1 MVPNSFDQ
9 TSANWDTSSVTNMAH
24 MFRGA
29 SSFNQVIGNWD
40 VSSVTD
46 MRAMFLMPTAFNQP
60 INNWDCLIGNNYGSI
75 CLMEPLPLTNQLV
88 TGIHPLVTKCVAYVS
103 IVLPALSDT
112 NKGKIH
118 EAFSVNKNW
127 TSDWSE
133 FVEEDTKK
141 GDPDDSQ
148 SEPKDDHPGKDDSKT
163 GNKDEQ
169 KVQDPP
175 ATDNKGATDE
185 KGKGTPL
192 PDQEKPEDKKDKIDK
207 QPNENFVPIVRTLIV
222 RENKAGALV
231 FGGKIMTDGGS
242 DIKRAGIEISQSLR
256 FEKSSR
262 KTAEVKGKKFEL
274 EIDQLEPGTRYYYR
288 AFARN
293 EAGEAFGSRKRFT
306 ASAKTE
312 EVNSKGKTDAIDD
325 GEGGKDWV
333 SSDWFGAYKPYENQW
348 AYHLE
353 LGWIFLP
360 NKQKGGIWL
369 WRESHGWLWT
379 KKGIWPFLWRND
391 TGNWIYLLPTKGNK
405 VSFYDYSLSESK
417 RATKESESKGVTKDS
432 ESKKISKESKTK
444 TKSSK
449 IVQ

>member
-1 MVPNSFDQ
+1 MSSVTEMKQMFFKAAAFNQPLND
-9 TSANWDTSSVTNMAH
+9 WDTSSVTNMDY
-24 MFRGA
+24 MFQGA
-29 SSFNQVIGNWD
+29 S
-40 VSSVTD
+40 
-46 MRAMFLMPTAFNQP
+46 
-60 INNWDCLIGNNYGSI
+60 
-75 CLMEPLPLTNQLV
+75 
-88 TGIHPLVTKCVAYVS
+88 
-103 IVLPALSDT
+103 ALSDT

-118 EAFSVNKNW
+118 EAFSANKNW
-127 TSDWSE
+127 TTDWSE
-133 FVEEDTKK
+133 FVEEDTN
-141 GDPDDSQ
+141 
-148 SEPKDDHPGKDDSKT
+148 KDDQKDQ
-163 GNKDEQ
+163 N
-169 KVQDPP
+169 PP

-185 KGKGTPL
+185 KGKDTPL
-192 PDQEKPEDKKDKIDK
+192 PVQEKPEDKKDEIDK
-207 QPNENFVPIVRTLIV
+207 QPNGNFVPIVRTLIV

-242 DIKRAGIEISQSLR
+242 DIKKAGIEISQSLR

-312 EVNSKGKTDAIDD
+312 EVNSKGKTVEIDD

-360 NKQKGGIWL
+360 TKQKGGIWL

-391 TGNWIYLLPTKGNK
+391 TGNWIYLLPTKGKK

-417 RATKESESKGVTKDS
+417 RATKESESK
-432 ESKKISKESKTK
+432 KISKESKTK
-444 TKSSK
+444 IKSSK

>member
-1 MVPNSFDQ
+1 MD
-9 TSANWDTSSVTNMAH
+9 
-24 MFRGA
+24 
-29 SSFNQVIGNWD
+29 
-40 VSSVTD
+40 
-46 MRAMFLMPTAFNQP
+46 
-60 INNWDCLIGNNYGSI
+60 
-75 CLMEPLPLTNQLV
+75 
-88 TGIHPLVTKCVAYVS
+88 
-103 IVLPALSDT
+103 
-112 NKGKIH
+112 
-118 EAFSVNKNW
+118 
-127 TSDWSE
+127 
-133 FVEEDTKK
+133 
-141 GDPDDSQ
+141 
-148 SEPKDDHPGKDDSKT
+148 
-163 GNKDEQ
+163 
-169 KVQDPP
+169 
-175 ATDNKGATDE
+175 
-185 KGKGTPL
+185 TPL
-192 PDQEKPEDKKDKIDK
+192 PVHEKPDDKKDKIDK
-207 QPNENFVPIVRTLIV
+207 QPNENFVPIVRTFIV

-242 DIKRAGIEISQSLR
+242 DIKKAGIEISQSLG

-312 EVNSKGKTDAIDD
+312 EVNSKGKTVEIDD

-348 AYHLE
+348 AYHLD

>member
-1 MVPNSFDQ
+1 FNQPIG
-9 TSANWDTSSVTNMAH
+9 NWNTGNVKTINRIFLEAK
-24 MFRGA
+24 
-29 SSFNQVIGNWD
+29 SFNQSIGSWD
-40 VSSVTD
+40 VSSIVDTEN
-46 MRAMFLMPTAFNQP
+46 AFK
-60 INNWDCLIGNNYGSI
+60 D
-75 CLMEPLPLTNQLV
+75 T
-88 TGIHPLVTKCVAYVS
+88 T
-103 IVLPALSDT
+103 ALSNA

-118 EAFSVNKNW
+118 EAFAANKNW
-127 TSDWSE
+127 TYDWSE
-133 FVEEDTKK
+133 FVEKDTKK

-148 SEPKDDHPGKDDSKT
+148 SEPKDDHPGKDNSNT

-222 RENKAGALV
+222 RENKAGSLV
-231 FGGKIMTDGGS
+231 FGGRIMADGGS
-242 DIKRAGIEISQSLR
+242 EIKEAGIEISQSLR

-293 EAGEAFGSRKRFT
+293 EVGEALGSRKRFT
-306 ASAKTE
+306 ASAKMAE
-312 EVNSKGKTDAIDD
+312 DNSKEKSDEIDD
-325 GEGGKDWV
+325 GAGGKDWV
-333 SSDWFGAYKPYENQW
+333 SSDWFGSYKPYENQW
-348 AYHLE
+348 AYHFE

-379 KKGIWPFLWRND
+379 RKGIWPFLWRND
-391 TGNWIYLLPTKGNK
+391 TGNWIYLLPTKGRD
-405 VSFYDYSLSESK
+405 VIFYDYGL
-417 RATKESESKGVTKDS
+417 S
-432 ESKKISKESKTK
+432 ESKKITKEPQSNKNSKETQAKTK
-444 TKSSK
+444 DNR
-449 IVQ
+449 IVH